1 MGLLFL
7 GGLMNL
13 LWVAAIAAFILLEKT
28 VPLADRGA
36 RVVGVGM
43 IAVGVLTVSGVAVLA

>member
-43 IAVGVLTVSGVAVLA
+43 IAVGVLTVSGVFVLA